1 MSIGNIEE
9 RAPQRVVRVERTPE
23 RELDWGFMQWVC
35 SGTLFP
41 DAQVTVG
48 YVEMNPGAGNPRH
61 LHPNS
66 DEVLFLIEGSLEHS
80 LGDEVFQMSAGSS
93 IHIPRSV
100 PHGAANHRTVV
111 ARMVVAY
118 PTAQREVVLLE
129 EGQE

>member
-9 RAPQRVVRVERTPE
+9 LSPRRVVHVKRTTE

-41 DAQVTVG
+41 DAELTVG
-48 YVEMNPGAGNPRH
+48 YVEMKPGSGNPRH

-80 LGDEVFQMSAGSS
+80 LGDEVFQMTAGSS

-100 PHGAANHRTVV
+100 PHGATNHGKEV